1 MLNGKAT
8 IILLIGGLIKKN
20 SMSGYFPIPLGKNV
34 KIVSDLY
41 NYATR
46 EDWKNAAGVDT
57 SKFNKKVDLASSES
71 EIDW

>member
-34 KIVSDLY
+34 RIVSDLY
-41 NYATR
+41 NYATK
-46 EDWKNAAGVDT
+46 ED
-57 SKFNKKVDLASSES
+57 
-71 EIDW
+71 